1 MFARLGIRG
10 YRLAR
15 RLVIALI
22 GGTVML
28 GGIIMLLTPGP
39 GLAAIA
45 LGLAILA
52 LEFAWAKIWL
62 DRLKAR
68 LNREQLG
75 SLLEK
80 AHGLGRGWLLPRSRP
95 RR

>member
-1 MFARLGIRG
+1 MFAGLGIRG

-15 RLVIALI
+15 RLAIALI

-28 GGIIMLLTPGP
+28 GGITMLLTPGP

-75 SLLEK
+75 SLLERTR
-80 AHGLGRGWLLPRSRP
+80 GLGTGWLLPRSRP